1 MEFTGSIQKLLLWIP
16 SILIALFFIPN
27 AVEKIFHPHQL
38 GKVITNPALLM
49 GVGIILLAA
58 TCLFFITRTML
69 LGTAIL
75 SLYLFTVTLIHI
87 YKGKP
92 YEVAFLI
99 VIATIFAAYL
109 RRPSAFS

>member
-1 MEFTGSIQKLLLWIP
+1 MESTNSIQTLLLWIP

-27 AVEKIFHPHQL
+27 AIEKIFYPHQL
-38 GKVITNPALLM
+38 DKVITNPVLLM
-49 GVGIILLAA
+49 GVGIVLLGA
-58 TCLFFITRTML
+58 TCLFLINRTML

-75 SLYLFTVTLIHI
+75 SLYLFAVTLIHI
-87 YKGKP
+87 FKGKP
-92 YEVAFLI
+92 YEVVSLI